1 MQRSEGRGD
10 TYESV
15 LLGLATTSFSMALLS
30 LSGEWAPQRTESTC
44 GGSDSGGASAERCS
58 GTFRLGSPI
67 GGVFPRLAGRSDSLD
82 TGRDSLSGSR
92 MKRSELL

>member
-1 MQRSEGRGD
+1 M
-10 TYESV
+10 
-15 LLGLATTSFSMALLS
+15 LGLATTTLSTALLS
-30 LSGEWAPQRTESTC
+30 LSGESPQRTESTC
-44 GGSDSGGASAERCS
+44 GGSDSGGARAERCS

-82 TGRDSLSGSR
+82 TGRDGLSGSR